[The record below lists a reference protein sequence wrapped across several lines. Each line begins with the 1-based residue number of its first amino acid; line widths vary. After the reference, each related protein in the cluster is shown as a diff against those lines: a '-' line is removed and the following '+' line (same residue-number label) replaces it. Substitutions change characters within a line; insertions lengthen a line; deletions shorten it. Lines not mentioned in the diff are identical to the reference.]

1 MIRLGDEY
9 QLRRDI
15 DKILDKT
22 YNYEEDIWNI
32 YTKDEVDDILD
43 EKYYDKSEVDDL
55 IGSGGGGDL
64 SDYVRKDEF
73 LDLFDV
79 DFDYELGNPL
89 VYRDGQLMLDIFLK
103 EK

>member
-1 MIRLGDEY
+1 MGDEY

-15 DKILDKT
+15 DKLYGKT
-22 YNYEEDIWNI
+22 YDFENDSWDI
-32 YTKDEVDDILD
+32 YTKEEIA
-43 EKYYDKSEVDDL
+43 ENYYDKGQVDEL
-55 IGSGGGGDL
+55 VSQGGGGGGDL

-79 DFDYELGNPL
+79 DFNYELGNPL
-89 VYRDGQLMLDIFLK
+89 VYRDGQLILDIFLK

>member
-1 MIRLGDEY
+1 MGDEY

-15 DKILDKT
+15 DNLYGKT
-22 YNYEEDIWNI
+22 YDFENDSWNI
-32 YTKDEVDDILD
+32 YTKEEIA
-43 EKYYDKSEVDDL
+43 ENYYDKGQVDDL
-55 IGSGGGGDL
+55 VQGGGGGDL

>member
-1 MIRLGDEY
+1 MGDEY

-15 DKILDKT
+15 DKIYQKT
-22 YNYEEDIWNI
+22 YDYDDDIWNI
-32 YTKDEVDDILD
+32 YTKDEIH
-43 EKYYDKSEVDDL
+43 ENFYDKDQVDEL
-55 IGSGGGGDL
+55 IDSGGTGDL

-73 LDLFDV
+73 LDLFTV

-89 VYRDGQLMLDIFLK
+89 VYGDGQLMLDIFLK